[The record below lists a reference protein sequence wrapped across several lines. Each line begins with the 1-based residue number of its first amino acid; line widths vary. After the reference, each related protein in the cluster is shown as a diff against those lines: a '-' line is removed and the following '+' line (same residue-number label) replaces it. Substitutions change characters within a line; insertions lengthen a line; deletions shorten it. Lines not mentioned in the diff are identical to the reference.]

1 MRSHRRCL
9 RKPIVMLTHKL
20 LFTAYKGFIAT
31 VSSGPNNNPLISYQK
46 EGTVPG
52 RAECHAQGQA
62 TSWGCNSGPT
72 PRGAPRSDKET
83 PGRGRSQAPAQR
95 CPREALGKVA
105 GAARRGGAGRS
116 KGPET
121 GGRGAPE
128 RPGEPGASSP
138 PDPARRAHPRPGR
151 GRPALR
157 LLPIGGDG
165 GGGGDCSGRGR
176 DASCGRAHGRATAG
190 PAARPGPAGP
200 VGGGRPPRGTRDQ
213 EAGPGS
219 AEARLPE
226 VNRAGSAAPRLR
238 RSGRAAAGA
247 GAGFL

>member
-1 MRSHRRCL
+1 MGGWDRMFQADHLALYLVRRAL
-9 RKPIVMLTHKL
+9 GEKVSNFSQNRK
-20 LFTAYKGFIAT
+20 
-31 VSSGPNNNPLISYQK
+31 
-46 EGTVPG
+46 
-52 RAECHAQGQA
+52 AQGQA

-190 PAARPGPAGP
+190 PAARPSPAGP
-200 VGGGRPPRGTRDQ
+200 VGGGRLPRGTQDP

-219 AEARLPE
+219 SEAPPCPVLT
-226 VNRAGSAAPRLR
+226 VAS
-238 RSGRAAAGA
+238 
-247 GAGFL
+247 